1 MPERATGPYDACMAA
16 RPPTEDLRRGAV
28 FMLLAALFFAGMGAA
43 VKAASRELPSAMVV
57 FFRNAVG
64 LLVLLPWLR
73 RGGKEGLRTRHL
85 PEHLFRSVMG
95 LAAMV
100 CLFYSIGHMR
110 LADAILVYQSV
121 PLVLPLVE
129 RVWLGEPIAPLLWG
143 PIGLGFAGLLFILKP
158 GPDLF
163 GPVALVAVASTLFA
177 SVAQVGI
184 RRLTRTEPVTRIVF
198 YFGLISSGL
207 SALPLVFVWRTP
219 SPSLLA
225 VLLAMG
231 ALATAGQLCL
241 TRAYSYASAARVG
254 PFLYSGVVF
263 AGVLDFVFWRTMP
276 DRQFVAGALL
286 VSAAAIL
293 ALRLRTRATSVAA
306 EP

>member
-1 MPERATGPYDACMAA
+1 MASH
-16 RPPTEDLRRGAV
+16 PPSEDLRRGAV
-28 FMLLAALFFAGMGAA
+28 YMLLAALFFAGMGAA
-43 VKAASRELPSAMVV
+43 VKAASHELPNAMVV

-64 LLVLLPWLR
+64 LAVLLPWLA
-73 RGGKEGLRTRHL
+73 RGGLRALRTRHFG
-85 PEHLFRSVMG
+85 EHLFRSLMG
-95 LAAMV
+95 LGAMV

-129 RVWLGEPIAPLLWG
+129 RVWLGEPIAPLLWW
-143 PIGLGFAGLLFILKP
+143 PIGLGFLGLLFILRP

-163 GPVALVAVASTLFA
+163 GPVALVAMASTLFA

-198 YFGLISSGL
+198 YFGLIASCL
-207 SALPLVFVWRTP
+207 SALPLATVWRTP
-219 SPSLLA
+219 SPPLLG

-231 ALATAGQLCL
+231 ALATAGQICL
-241 TRAYSYASAARVG
+241 TRAYACAAAARVG
-254 PFLYSGVVF
+254 PFIYSGVVF
-263 AGVLDFVFWRTMP
+263 AGVLDFIFWRTLP
-276 DRQFVAGALL
+276 DRGFVAGALL

-293 ALRLRTRATSVAA
+293 ALRLRTPGAA
-306 EP
+306 A

>member
-1 MPERATGPYDACMAA
+1 M
-16 RPPTEDLRRGAV
+16 V
-28 FMLLAALFFAGMGAA
+28 LAALFFAGMGAA

-64 LLVLLPWLR
+64 LAFLLPWLG
-73 RGGKEGLRTRHL
+73 RGGLAGLRTRHFG
-85 PEHLFRSVMG
+85 EHLFRSLMG
-95 LAAMV
+95 LAAMA
-100 CLFYSIGHMR
+100 CLFYSIAHMR
-110 LADAILVYQSV
+110 LADAVLVYQSV

-129 RVWLGEPIAPLLWG
+129 KVWLGEPIAPLLWW
-143 PIGLGFAGLLFILKP
+143 PIGLGFLGLLFILRP

-163 GPVALVAVASTLFA
+163 GPVALVALASTLFA

-198 YFGLISSGL
+198 YFGLIASCV
-207 SALPLVFVWRTP
+207 SALPLPAVWKTP
-219 SPSLLA
+219 NPGLLA

-241 TRAYSYASAARVG
+241 TRAYACAAAARVG

-263 AGVLDFVFWRTMP
+263 AGAFDFIFWRVRP
-276 DRQFVAGALL
+276 DRMFVAGALL

-293 ALRLRTRATSVAA
+293 ALQLRTRPAA
-306 EP
+306 ASAEIAP

>member
-1 MPERATGPYDACMAA
+1 MAS
-16 RPPTEDLRRGAV
+16 RPPSDDLRRGAV
-28 FMLLAALFFAGMGAA
+28 YMVLAAMFFAGMGAA

-64 LLVLLPWLR
+64 LAVLLPWLGH
-73 RGGKEGLRTRHL
+73 GGMAALRTRHFG
-85 PEHLFRSVMG
+85 EHLFRGLMG
-95 LAAMV
+95 LAAMA
-100 CLFYSIGHMR
+100 CLFYSIAHMR

-129 RVWLGEPIAPLLWG
+129 RVWLGDRIAPRLWW
-143 PIGLGFAGLLFILKP
+143 PIGLGFLGLLFILRP
-158 GPDLF
+158 GSDLF
-163 GPVALVAVASTLFA
+163 GPVALVALASTLFA

-198 YFGLISSGL
+198 YFGLVATCV
-207 SALPLVFVWRTP
+207 SALPLALVWRTP
-219 SPSLLA
+219 SPPLLA

-241 TRAYSYASAARVG
+241 TRAYACAAAARVG

-263 AGVLDFVFWRTMP
+263 AGVLDFLFWRVLP
-276 DRQFVAGALL
+276 DRMFVAGALL

-293 ALRLRTRATSVAA
+293 ALRLRTATDPLARTTAS
-306 EP
+306 

>member
-1 MPERATGPYDACMAA
+1 
-16 RPPTEDLRRGAV
+16 
-28 FMLLAALFFAGMGAA
+28 MLLAALFFAGMGAS
-43 VKAASRELPSAMVV
+43 VKAASGELPTAMVV

-64 LLVLLPWLR
+64 LAVLLPWLG
-73 RGGKEGLRTRHL
+73 RGGLAALRTRHFG
-85 PEHLFRSVMG
+85 EHLFRSLMG
-95 LAAMV
+95 LSAMV
-100 CLFYSIGHMR
+100 CLFYSIAHMR

-129 RVWLGEPIAPLLWG
+129 RVWLGEPITPLLWW
-143 PIGLGFAGLLFILKP
+143 PIGLGFVGLLFILRP

-163 GPVALVAVASTLFA
+163 GPVALVALASTLFA

-184 RRLTRTEPVTRIVF
+184 RRLTRTEPVTTIVF
-198 YFGLISSGL
+198 YFGLIATCV
-207 SALPLVFVWRTP
+207 SAVPLAVVWRTP
-219 SPSLLA
+219 RPSLLA

-241 TRAYSYASAARVG
+241 TRAYSCAAAARVG

-263 AGVLDFVFWRTMP
+263 AGVLDFVFWRTLP
-276 DRQFVAGALL
+276 DRMFVAGALL

-293 ALRLRTRATSVAA
+293 ALQLRTSPAPLASTPAS
-306 EP
+306 

>member
-1 MPERATGPYDACMAA
+1 MASH
-16 RPPTEDLRRGAV
+16 PPSEDLRRGAV
-28 FMLLAALFFAGMGAA
+28 YMLLAALFFAGMGAA
-43 VKAASRELPSAMVV
+43 VKAASRELPNAMVV

-64 LLVLLPWLR
+64 LAVLLPWLA
-73 RGGKEGLRTRHL
+73 RGGLRALRTRHFG
-85 PEHLFRSVMG
+85 EHLFRSLMG
-95 LAAMV
+95 LGAMV

-129 RVWLGEPIAPLLWG
+129 RVWLGEPIAPLLWW
-143 PIGLGFAGLLFILKP
+143 PIGLGFVGLLFILRP

-163 GPVALVAVASTLFA
+163 GPVALVAMASTLFA

-198 YFGLISSGL
+198 YFGLIASCL
-207 SALPLVFVWRTP
+207 SALPLATVWRTP
-219 SPSLLA
+219 SPPLLG

-231 ALATAGQLCL
+231 ALATAGQICL
-241 TRAYSYASAARVG
+241 TRAYACAAAARVG
-254 PFLYSGVVF
+254 PFIYSGVVF
-263 AGVLDFVFWRTMP
+263 AGVLDFIFWRTLP
-276 DRQFVAGALL
+276 DRGFVAGALL

-293 ALRLRTRATSVAA
+293 ALRLRTPGAA
-306 EP
+306 A

>member
-1 MPERATGPYDACMAA
+1 MASH
-16 RPPTEDLRRGAV
+16 PPSEDLRRGAV
-28 FMLLAALFFAGMGAA
+28 YMLLAALFFAGMGAA
-43 VKAASRELPSAMVV
+43 VKAASHELPNAMVV

-64 LLVLLPWLR
+64 LAVLLPWLA
-73 RGGKEGLRTRHL
+73 RGGLRALRTRHFG
-85 PEHLFRSVMG
+85 EHLFRSLMG
-95 LAAMV
+95 LGAMV

-129 RVWLGEPIAPLLWG
+129 RVWLGEPIAPLLWW
-143 PIGLGFAGLLFILKP
+143 PIGLGFVGLLFILRP

-163 GPVALVAVASTLFA
+163 GPVALVAMASTLFA

-198 YFGLISSGL
+198 YFGLIASCL
-207 SALPLVFVWRTP
+207 SALPLATVWRTP
-219 SPSLLA
+219 SPPLLG

-231 ALATAGQLCL
+231 ALATAGQICL
-241 TRAYSYASAARVG
+241 TRAYACAAAARVG
-254 PFLYSGVVF
+254 PFIYSGVVF
-263 AGVLDFVFWRTMP
+263 AGVLDFIFWRTLP
-276 DRQFVAGALL
+276 DRGFVAGALL

-293 ALRLRTRATSVAA
+293 ALRLRTPGAA
-306 EP
+306 A

>member
-1 MPERATGPYDACMAA
+1 MRPMPT

-28 FMLLAALFFAGMGAA
+28 FMLLAAVFFAGMGAS
-43 VKAASRELPSAMVV
+43 VKAASQELPTAMVV

-64 LLVLLPWLR
+64 LLVLLPWLA
-73 RGGKEGLRTRHL
+73 RGGREALRTRHL
-85 PEHLFRSVMG
+85 GEHLFRSLTG
-95 LAAMV
+95 LAAMG
-100 CLFYSIGHMR
+100 CLFYSIAHMR
-110 LADAILVYQSV
+110 LADAILINQSV

-129 RVWLGEPIAPLLWG
+129 RVWLGEPIAPLLWW
-143 PIGLGFAGLLFILKP
+143 PIGVGFVGLLFILKP
-158 GPDLF
+158 GSDLF
-163 GPVALVAVASTLFA
+163 EPVALVALASTLFA

-198 YFGLISSGL
+198 YFGLIASSV
-207 SALPLVFVWRTP
+207 SALPLALVWRTP
-219 SPSLLA
+219 SPPLLA

-241 TRAYSYASAARVG
+241 TRAYSCAAAARVG

-263 AGVLDFVFWRTMP
+263 AGMLDFALWRTLP
-276 DRQFVAGALL
+276 DRMFVAGALL

-293 ALRLRTRATSVAA
+293 ALRLRTRPAPAA
-306 EP
+306 